1 MQTATYP
8 RIKIGT
14 KLLAAALAVA
24 GSAVMVG
31 GNLVVAATYAANA
44 GVAPSTMVAP
54 RRHAAPGRRQQMRQ
68 QRVLRLPQTRVA
80 AIERA
85 IRNDAGN
92 PELRLRGLDRSFS
105 VSRSFAASL

>member
-14 KLLAAALAVA
+14 KLLAAALALA

-44 GVAPSTMVAP
+44 GVAPSTMVGHGGMP
-54 RRHAAPGRRQQMRQ
+54 RQ
-68 QRVLRLPQTRVA
+68 VA
-80 AIERA
+80 
-85 IRNDAGN
+85 
-92 PELRLRGLDRSFS
+92 
-105 VSRSFAASL
+105 VSKCANNAS